1 MECTTESCKMET
13 DASCSCIC
21 ACGSNKPY
29 EECCGCKLQDPI
41 QHAMMMWHKSFFAA
55 LQEAQTERLRK
66 RIEAAFGPTMDK
78 AADAVIDTIGK
89 VWNSMLIQSEA
100 KKDLASKLQK
110 IYSETS
116 RK

>member
-13 DASCSCIC
+13 DASCSCTC
-21 ACGSNKPY
+21 ECGSNKPY
-29 EECCGCKLQDPI
+29 EECCGCESQDPI

-66 RIEAAFGPTMDK
+66 RIETTFGSTMDK
-78 AADAVIDTIGK
+78 AADAVIDTVGK
-89 VWNSMLIQSEA
+89 VWNSMLVQSEA